1 MLTRLLRWI
10 GVDLAEWDVVIVP
23 TEQWHR
29 VFERVRAAEARVVDL
44 ERQLAAMEQ
53 GSDHGIDAEWLKV
66 WDIVRDLRAGGMPM
80 SAIEQHLS
88 DHGVKLPR
96 LT

>member
-1 MLTRLLRWI
+1 MITRLLRWI

-23 TEQWHR
+23 VEQWHR

-53 GSDHGIDAEWLKV
+53 G
-66 WDIVRDLRAGGMPM
+66 R
-80 SAIEQHLS
+80 
-88 DHGVKLPR
+88 
-96 LT
+96 

>member
-1 MLTRLLRWI
+1 MLTRLLRFL
-10 GVDLAEWDVVIVP
+10 GVVYDEPDMVTMPV
-23 TEQWHR
+23 EQWHR
-29 VFERVRAAEARVVDL
+29 VFERVRVAEARVEQL

-53 GSDHGIDAEWLKV
+53 GSVHGLDSEWMKV
-66 WDIVRDLRAGGMPM
+66 WNIVRELRAGGMSM

-88 DHGVKLPR
+88 DHGVRLPR

>member
-1 MLTRLLRWI
+1 MLTRLFRFLGI
-10 GVDLAEWDVVIVP
+10 DLDALDVVIVP
-23 TEQWHR
+23 VEQWHR
-29 VFERVRAAEARVVDL
+29 VFERVRVAEARVVEL

-53 GSDHGIDAEWLKV
+53 GSVHGLDPEWMKV
-66 WDIVRDLRAGGMPM
+66 WNIVRELRAGGMSM

-88 DHGVKLPR
+88 DHGVRLPR